1 METAAQAALLA
12 GSGEL
17 ELLDLWTEL
26 GPGRSLDIRVA
37 PHQAA
42 ALARLLDRAGVQR
55 RVMIPDLGPL
65 VAGAGMGPGVGREVA
80 ARQGH
85 SMDWTQYH
93 PIEDMHSY
101 LAFLQHTYHFVC
113 LESIGRSYEGQE
125 TVIAKVCRGGCGHKP
140 AVWIDGGIHARE
152 WVSPAAVMSLLKELV
167 ENHADHPDLLDSL
180 DW

>member
-55 RVMIPDLGPL
+55 RVMIPDLETM
-65 VAGAGMGPGVGREVA
+65 VAGARMGPGVGRRPVECSNFDINV
-80 ARQGH
+80 H
-85 SMDWTQYH
+85 
-93 PIEDMHSY
+93 
-101 LAFLQHTYHFVC
+101 QHFDINFYCSF
-113 LESIGRSYEGQE
+113 
-125 TVIAKVCRGGCGHKP
+125 
-140 AVWIDGGIHARE
+140 
-152 WVSPAAVMSLLKELV
+152 
-167 ENHADHPDLLDSL
+167 
-180 DW
+180 

>member
-55 RVMIPDLGPL
+55 RVMIPDLETL
-65 VAGAGMGPGVGREVA
+65 VAGAGMGPGLGREVA

-101 LAFLQHTYHFVC
+101 LAFLQDTYDFVTT
-113 LESIGRSYEGQE
+113 ESIGQSYEGSE
-125 TVIAKVCRGGCGHKP
+125 MIIAKVCRGGCGNKP
-140 AVWIDGGIHARE
+140 AMWIG
-152 WVSPAAVMSLLKELV
+152 EL
-167 ENHADHPDLLDSL
+167 
-180 DW
+180 